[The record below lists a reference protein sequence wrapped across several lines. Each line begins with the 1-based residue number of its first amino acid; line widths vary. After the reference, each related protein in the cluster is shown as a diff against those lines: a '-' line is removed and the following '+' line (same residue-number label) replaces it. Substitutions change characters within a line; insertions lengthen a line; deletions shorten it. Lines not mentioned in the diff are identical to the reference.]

1 MKTFEPLSSPST
13 LRSPKSSFQLLHTRI
28 TSHFKSLYTFQSDYY
43 NINIINQIICN
54 DCAHI
59 VAVFKD
65 YLIYGDHSE
74 FLQGMYTIDDSNDLL
89 PKIYEYYESCSV
101 IFPNYIALPESKYI
115 YKNIQRKQR
124 VIDNQ
129 QELEME
135 EERKKN
141 IKIQNNNS
149 NDDNSNNSNTL
160 NKVFN
165 TQAVDSILNQTN
177 TSNIRMLMGL
187 PTLVGNCKSDSNSNN
202 NNKPNEEMSLC
213 YNNNNKEEDEM
224 IKQFEKVVDVI
235 EQSEFWSEVNKR
247 KIVNCALRK
256 KQSKTISSNTHM
268 NNNNNNNHNINNHN
282 TCLHNSNN
290 NNNSKSKRKQ
300 SKSKA
305 HTNNTSKTN
314 NMNTNHSHVIRGRN
328 YNRVNS
334 INISSIMKMNSTSER
349 DLKLSTNRTMRNF
362 SKGTSIMN
370 NTKKE
375 NKTINATSSTTRHK
389 HHKSQVV
396 KKGIV
401 NLLLSVNFD
410 LIKRTFEEIAK
421 KNTHV
426 NPNIQQQQQQQP
438 NNEQHH
444 VKKKTHSHHVRS
456 SSHSRNPF
464 TSTIVKLSD
473 KILGISSTNNR
484 TKRNTKYKS
493 KEKEEGNAY
502 HHHHHQHHVHVNSN
516 QDMCVQNNVNVA
528 LTSRDTLK
536 HTTNMNHP
544 VEIMSLMDMKTKH
557 NCKNS
562 STNVS
567 HKKTFASSSSI
578 GTATGSLNP
587 QSNDDIYINNTTTKD
602 NCVVASTNKHINK
615 NKPLSHR
622 NKRNNNNNNVNG
634 CCCCPLN
641 NNHFYKTSV
650 VHFNFKKPPLSSNSN
665 NNNTNNNKV
674 LQTLT
679 HFKSVSFHNKHHSNS
694 NTTTHKSKKKI
705 STTNNAVIPIRKD
718 LNIKGIH
725 IKGFDELL
733 LKHNNSSSRNGGGIT
748 SSERSENNSNLKL
761 SNNYTLKS
769 KTSRQRSRFNY
780 LQGHSTYNVNL
791 RNNYK
796 IINDNK
802 EYYDIFKTT
811 KH

>member
-1 MKTFEPLSSPST
+1 MKTLPSPSS
-13 LRSPKSSFQLLHTRI
+13 LLKQLQTHI
-28 TSHFKSLYTFQSDYY
+28 TSKFKSLYTFQSDYY

-74 FLQGMYTIDDSNDLL
+74 FLQGMYTIHDSNDIL

-129 QELEME
+129 QELELE

-141 IKIQNNNS
+141 MKIQNSNNNNNS
-149 NDDNSNNSNTL
+149 GSNTL

-177 TSNIRMLMGL
+177 TSNIRMIMGL
-187 PTLVGNCKSDSNSNN
+187 PKLFGGCGGGNSNSNSNSNN
-202 NNKPNEEMSLC
+202 KQSEEMSLC
-213 YNNNNKEEDEM
+213 YNNNNKEDDEM

-256 KQSKTISSNTHM
+256 KQSKNISSNTHM
-268 NNNNNNNHNINNHN
+268 NGNGNGNGNTNSNNNNNHN
-282 TCLHNSNN
+282 TCLQ

-314 NMNTNHSHVIRGRN
+314 NNNNTTTNHSHVIRGRN

-334 INISSIMKMNSTSER
+334 INISSIIKMNSTSER

-362 SKGTSIMN
+362 SKGASIIH

-375 NKTINATSSTTRHK
+375 NKTINATSSSTTRHK

-421 KNTHV
+421 KNTHQC
-426 NPNIQQQQQQQP
+426 NA
-438 NNEQHH
+438 NNEHYH
-444 VKKKTHSHHVRS
+444 SSVNKKTHHHPHHHVRS

-473 KILGISSTNNR
+473 KILGISSVNVNNR
-484 TKRNTKYKS
+484 MRRSGKYKS
-493 KEKEEGNAY
+493 KEKEE
-502 HHHHHQHHVHVNSN
+502 HKCQHHIKSN
-516 QDMCVQNNVNVA
+516 QDNGNVA
-528 LTSRDTLK
+528 LTSRESLK
-536 HTTNMNHP
+536 HVTNMNQHYHQQHHP
-544 VEIMSLMDMKTKH
+544 AVA
-557 NCKNS
+557 S
-562 STNVS
+562 STSVG
-567 HKKTFASSSSI
+567 
-578 GTATGSLNP
+578 GTATGSLGP
-587 QSNDDIYINNTTTKD
+587 QSNDDVYISNNNNNTKD
-602 NCVVASTNKHINK
+602 CVVVNTNKHINK

-622 NKRNNNNNNVNG
+622 NKRNNNNNNING
-634 CCCCPLN
+634 CCC
-641 NNHFYKTSV
+641 HFSKTSV
-650 VHFNFKKPPLSSNSN
+650 VHFNFKKPPLS
-665 NNNTNNNKV
+665 NTTNKV
-674 LQTLT
+674 LQTCT
-679 HFKSVSFHNKHHSNS
+679 HFKSVSFHNKQHSNNS
-694 NTTTHKSKKKI
+694 TTTHKSKKKLTI
-705 STTNNAVIPIRKD
+705 PNNVVIPIRKD

-733 LKHNNSSSRNGGGIT
+733 LKHNNNNNNCCNGGIP
-748 SSERSENNSNLKL
+748 SSERSSENNSNLKL
-761 SNNYTLKS
+761 SNNYALKS

-780 LQGHSTYNVNL
+780 LQGHSTYNI
-791 RNNYK
+791 NN
-796 IINDNK
+796 NN
-802 EYYDIFKTT
+802 IFKTT

>member
-1 MKTFEPLSSPST
+1 MKTFPTPSPPSN
-13 LRSPKSSFQLLHTRI
+13 LHNLPKSSLKHLQTHI
-28 TSHFKSLYTFQSDYY
+28 TSQFKSLYTFQSDYY

-74 FLQGMYTIDDSNDLL
+74 FLQGMYTIDDSNDIL

-129 QELEME
+129 QELELE

-141 IKIQNNNS
+141 MKIQNNN
-149 NDDNSNNSNTL
+149 NNNSGSSSSNTL

-177 TSNIRMLMGL
+177 TSNIRMIMGL
-187 PTLVGNCKSDSNSNN
+187 PALFGGCGGNNGSCNNNSNN
-202 NNKPNEEMSLC
+202 NNKVSEEMSLC
-213 YNNNNKEEDEM
+213 YNNNNKEDDEM
-224 IKQFEKVVDVI
+224 IKQFEKVVDMI

-256 KQSKTISSNTHM
+256 KQSKNILTNTHTHM
-268 NNNNNNNHNINNHN
+268 NGNVNINNNNNNNINNNHN
-282 TCLHNSNN
+282 TCLHNCNS
-290 NNNSKSKRKQ
+290 NNSKSKRKQ

-314 NMNTNHSHVIRGRN
+314 NNNTTTTNHSHVIRGRN

-334 INISSIMKMNSTSER
+334 INISSIIKMNSTSER

-362 SKGTSIMN
+362 SKGASIIHN

-375 NKTINATSSTTRHK
+375 NKTINATSSLTTRHK

-421 KNTHV
+421 KNTHQC
-426 NPNIQQQQQQQP
+426 NA
-438 NNEQHH
+438 NNEQYHSS
-444 VKKKTHSHHVRS
+444 VNNKTHRHVRS

-473 KILGISSTNNR
+473 KILGISSVNVNNR
-484 TKRNTKYKS
+484 MRRSGKYKS
-493 KEKEEGNAY
+493 KEKEE
-502 HHHHHQHHVHVNSN
+502 HQHHQQRCVCVHVNSN
-516 QDMCVQNNVNVA
+516 QDNGNVA
-528 LTSRDTLK
+528 LTSRESLK
-536 HTTNMNHP
+536 HVTNMNHHHHP
-544 VEIMSLMDMKTKH
+544 VEIVTPVDMIKAKH

-562 STNVS
+562 SINVS
-567 HKKTFASSSSI
+567 HKRTVASSTSI
-578 GTATGSLNP
+578 GGTATGSLGP
-587 QSNDDIYINNTTTKD
+587 QSNDDIYINNNNTKD
-602 NCVVASTNKHINK
+602 CVVTNINKHINK

-622 NKRNNNNNNVNG
+622 NKRNNNNNNING
-634 CCCCPLN
+634 CCCPLN
-641 NNHFYKTSV
+641 NNHFSKTSV
-650 VHFNFKKPPLSSNSN
+650 VHFNFKKPPLS
-665 NNNTNNNKV
+665 NNTNTNANKV
-674 LQTLT
+674 LQTSS
-679 HFKSVSFHNKHHSNS
+679 HFKSLSFHNKQHSNNS
-694 NTTTHKSKKKI
+694 TTTHKSKKKL
-705 STTNNAVIPIRKD
+705 TTPNNVVIPIRKD

-733 LKHNNSSSRNGGGIT
+733 LKHNNSSSRNNNCCNGGIP
-748 SSERSENNSNLKL
+748 SSERSSENNSNLKL
-761 SNNYTLKS
+761 NNNYALKS
-769 KTSRQRSRFNY
+769 KTSRQRQRSRFNY
-780 LQGHSTYNVNL
+780 LQGHSTYNI
-791 RNNYK
+791 NN
-796 IINDNK
+796 NN
-802 EYYDIFKTT
+802 IFKTT